1 MGNKKL
7 ILSVIFS
14 FGFGCLVTGQTIWN
28 VIHYWSSWR
37 AWPFVALGLLNV
49 TTLVF
54 MVRSHLRWFDS
65 CMACEYSRGKLDAAV
80 EILTR
85 CEHE

>member
-1 MGNKKL
+1 MGNKYL
-7 ILSVIFS
+7 ILANLFA
-14 FGFGCLVTGQTIWN
+14 FGFGCLMIGQMIWN
-28 VIHYWSSWR
+28 ASHYWGSWR
-37 AWPFVALGLLNV
+37 AWLFVALALINV

-80 EILTR
+80 EIMLAG
-85 CEHE
+85 CEQ